1 VQRSQEHKGFLG
13 SEEKELWW
21 LLSLRRRRVAML
33 CSLYIK
39 SQITARSLCRYC
51 VFDLQ
56 YEMWDSA
63 VVISKWHLNNK
74 IVRAWG
80 FEGIG

>member
-1 VQRSQEHKGFLG
+1 MQRSQEYKEFLG

-21 LLSLRRRRVAML
+21 LLSLRRRVAIL

-39 SQITARSLCRYC
+39 SQMTARSLCRYC

-56 YEMWDSA
+56 DEVWDSV

-74 IVRAWG
+74 RVRAWG